1 MQSPDQLSNI
11 FERDTSPSGASA
23 KSSGLKS
30 PKDQSQNILGSYDH
44 NQTKKSAKNSF
55 LDLRKIYATNYLD
68 S

>member
-30 PKDQSQNILGSYDH
+30 PKNQSQNILGSYDH
-44 NQTKKSAKNSF
+44 TLKK
-55 LDLRKIYATNYLD
+55 
-68 S
+68 